1 MSLTVNSG
9 SAASF
14 DPISEGTHLAICNM
28 LIDLGMQFSETYKTS
43 SRKVLIGWEIPDETI
58 ELDDG
63 PVPRNISKRYTA
75 SLGEKAILRGDLES
89 WRGKAFTDQELAGFD
104 LKNIVGK
111 NCLINVVHSK
121 GQNGKVY
128 ANVGSVMALP
138 RNMVPGKLSEPPVVF
153 DLDTDPLEMVDALP
167 KWIGELIKKASSY
180 EERLNAAP
188 RMEDLPDDE
197 GDLPF

>member
-9 SAASF
+9 SAASYG
-14 DPISEGTHLAICNM
+14 PISEGTHLAICNM

-104 LKNIVGK
+104 LHNIVGK

-138 RNMVPGKLSEPPVVF
+138 RNMAPGKLSEPPVVF

-167 KWIGELIKKASSY
+167 KWIGELIKKSSSY

-188 RMEDLPDDE
+188 KMEDLPDDE
-197 GDLPF
+197 SELPF

>member
-28 LIDLGMQFSETYKTS
+28 LIDLGMQFSETFKTS
-43 SRKVLIGWEIPDETI
+43 ARKVLIGWEIPDETI

-63 PVPRNISKRYTA
+63 PAPRNISKRYTA

-104 LKNIVGK
+104 LHNIVGK

-138 RNMVPGKLSEPPVVF
+138 RNMAPGKLSEPPVVF

-167 KWIGELIKKASSY
+167 KWIGELIKKSSSY

-197 GDLPF
+197 SELPF